1 MAMKEALIADLT
13 AKLELLKFIAN
24 KTEALIREENKE
36 ALQRQLKAIK
46 NAQDQC
52 EHAKLQVESKMFAE
66 KEPKDEISQWSAG
79 VDAILAESDS
89 KTATIVQW
97 FDVKKQQQKQAERE
111 QRQAERNE
119 ENEYQIH
126 LEKELQKLRLENL
139 QAVKVMKAQVQ
150 LAESHQV
157 VPESNTPAQSKLP
170 KIDIQKFDGVKTDW
184 PRFWGQFVENVD
196 KNNWRKLTNLHIYNR
211 ILRQRLV

>member
-1 MAMKEALIADLT
+1 MSEWERIFWYVAPPTKTFWRMAMKEALIADLT

-24 KTEALIREENKE
+24 KTEALIQEENKE
-36 ALQRQLKAIK
+36 ALQHQLKAIK

-66 KEPKDEISQWSAG
+66 KEPKDEVSQWSAG
-79 VDAILAESDS
+79 VDAKLAESDS
-89 KTATIVQW
+89 KTVTIVQW

-139 QAVKVMKAQVQ
+139 QAVKDMKAQVQ

-157 VPESNTPAQSKLP
+157 VPESNTQ
-170 KIDIQKFDGVKTDW
+170 
-184 PRFWGQFVENVD
+184 
-196 KNNWRKLTNLHIYNR
+196 HNR
-211 ILRQRLV
+211 NFQR

>member
-24 KTEALIREENKE
+24 KTEALI
-36 ALQRQLKAIK
+36 QRQLKTIK

-139 QAVKVMKAQVQ
+139 QAVKDMKAQVQ

-184 PRFWGQFVENVD
+184 PRFITDWPRFI
-196 KNNWRKLTNLHIYNR
+196 KNSWRKLTNLHIYNR

>member
-1 MAMKEALIADLT
+1 MKEALIVDLT

-52 EHAKLQVESKMFAE
+52 KHAKLQVESKMFAE

-111 QRQAERNE
+111 QRQTERNE

-139 QAVKVMKAQVQ
+139 QVQ

-196 KNNWRKLTNLHIYNR
+196 KNNWRKLTNLHIYNL